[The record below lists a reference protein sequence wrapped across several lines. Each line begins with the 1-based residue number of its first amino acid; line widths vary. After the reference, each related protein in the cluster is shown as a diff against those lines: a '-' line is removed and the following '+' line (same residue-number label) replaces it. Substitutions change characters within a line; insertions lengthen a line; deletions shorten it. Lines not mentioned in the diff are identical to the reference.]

1 MNNNRFPIYIQYSQL
16 LIGILALGFIL
27 YIGRGILFPLVFAL
41 ILSILVNPIMVR
53 FEKNH
58 LGRIVAI
65 SIIVFTSFLI
75 VCGVLY
81 FIVSQL
87 ANLSDALPQ
96 LESKF
101 HQLSEQVIQWISE
114 NFHITSKRINIWI
127 TKLKAEGMGGGTLFI
142 GQTISS
148 ITGILV
154 FIFLVPVYMFL
165 FLYYKPLLLE
175 FVARLF
181 PTDQHATVA
190 EVLLESKKLIQN
202 YLLGLAIEALIMM
215 VLNSTALLIIG
226 IEYAILIGIIGA
238 LLNVIPYIGGVT
250 SLVIALVLTLVTKD
264 TESAIWVFIAYSVI
278 QFIDNNFIVPKIVA
292 SQVRV
297 NALISIIVVFIGGA
311 LWGLPGMFL
320 SLPVTAIL
328 KVIFDRIESLKPWG
342 FLVGDTLP
350 SIYGTI
356 FKIRR
361 RKSSQ
366 S

>member
-1 MNNNRFPIYIQYSQL
+1 MVNNRFPVYIQYSQL
-16 LIGILALGFIL
+16 IIGILALGFIL
-27 YIGRGILFPLVFAL
+27 YIGRSILFPLVFAL

-53 FEKNH
+53 FEKNN
-58 LGRIVAI
+58 LGRI
-65 SIIVFTSFLI
+65 IVINVLVFSSFLI
-75 VCGVLY
+75 VCAILY
-81 FIVSQL
+81 FIISQL

-101 HQLSEQVIQWISE
+101 HQMSEQIVQWISD
-114 NFHITSKRINIWI
+114 NFHINTRLINKWVAKI
-127 TKLKAEGMGGGTLFI
+127 KEEGMGGGSLLI

-154 FIFLVPVYMFL
+154 FIFLVPVYMFM

-181 PTDQHATVA
+181 PTDKHATVA
-190 EVLLESKKLIQN
+190 EVMLESKKLIQS
-202 YLLGLAIEALIMM
+202 YLLGLAIEALIMV
-215 VLNSTALLIIG
+215 VLNSLALLIIG
-226 IEYAILIGIIGA
+226 VEYAILIGVIGA
-238 LLNVIPYIGGVT
+238 VLNVIPYIGGVS
-250 SLVIALVLTLVTKD
+250 SLLIALVLALVTRD
-264 TESAIWVFIAYSVI
+264 TEAAMWVFVAYTVI

-292 SQVRV
+292 SKVKV
-297 NALISIIVVFIGGA
+297 NALISIIVVLIGGA

-328 KVIFDRIESLKPWG
+328 KVIFDRIETLKPWG
-342 FLVGDTLP
+342 FLVGDTMP

-361 RKSSQ
+361 RKSD
-366 S
+366 

>member
-1 MNNNRFPIYIQYSQL
+1 VSCIL
-16 LIGILALGFIL
+16 LF
-27 YIGRGILFPLVFAL
+27 
-41 ILSILVNPIMVR
+41 
-53 FEKNH
+53 
-58 LGRIVAI
+58 
-65 SIIVFTSFLI
+65 
-75 VCGVLY
+75 
-81 FIVSQL
+81 SQL

-101 HQLSEQVIQWISE
+101 HQLSGQIVQWISE
-114 NFHITSKRINIWI
+114 NFNLSTQRVNKWI
-127 TKLKAEGMGGGTLFI
+127 DKIKVEGMGSGTLFI

-148 ITGILV
+148 ITGILI
-154 FIFLVPVYMFL
+154 FIFLVPVYMFM

-190 EVLLESKKLIQN
+190 EVMLESKKLIQS
-202 YLLGLAIEALIMM
+202 YLLGLAIEAGIMI

-226 IEYAILIGIIGA
+226 TDYAILIGIIGA
-238 LLNVIPYIGGVT
+238 LLNVIPYVGGVT
-250 SLVIALVLTLVTKD
+250 SLLIALIFTLVTRD
-264 TESAIWVFIAYSVI
+264 TESAVWVFVAYSAI
-278 QFIDNNFIVPKIVA
+278 QFIDNNYIVPKIVA
-292 SQVRV
+292 SKVRV
-297 NALISIIVVFIGGA
+297 NALISLIVVFIGGA

-328 KVIFDRIESLKPWG
+328 KVIFDRIETLKPWG
-342 FLVGDTLP
+342 FLVGDTMP

>member
-1 MNNNRFPIYIQYSQL
+1 MVSNRSPVYIQYSLL

-27 YIGRGILFPLVFAL
+27 YIGRSILFPLVFAL

-65 SIIVFTSFLI
+65 SVIVFSTFI
-75 VCGVLY
+75 IICAVAY

-87 ANLSDALPQ
+87 ANLSDVLPQ

-101 HQLSEQVIQWISE
+101 HQLTEQIVQWISD
-114 NFHITSKRINIWI
+114 NFNISTKQINNGIA
-127 TKLKAEGMGGGTLFI
+127 KLKGEGIGGGSAFI
-142 GQTISS
+142 GQTLSS
-148 ITGILV
+148 VTSILV
-154 FIFLVPVYMFL
+154 FIFLIPVYMFMFL
-165 FLYYKPLLLE
+165 FYKPLLLE

-190 EVLLESKKLIQN
+190 EVLLESKKLIQS
-202 YLLGLAIEALIMM
+202 YLLGLAIEALIMA
-215 VLNSTALLIIG
+215 VLNSTALLVIG
-226 IEYAILIGIIGA
+226 VDYAILIGIIGA

-250 SLVIALVLTLVTKD
+250 SLLIALIFSLVTQD
-264 TESAIWVFIAYSVI
+264 TESAVWVFVAYSVI
-278 QFIDNNFIVPKIVA
+278 QFIDNNYIVPKIVA
-292 SQVRV
+292 SKVKV
-297 NALISIIVVFIGGA
+297 NALISLIVVFIGGA

-320 SLPVTAIL
+320 SLPITAIL
-328 KVIFDRIESLKPWG
+328 KVIFDRIEPLKPWG
-342 FLVGDTLP
+342 FLVGDTMP

-356 FKIRR
+356 FRR
-361 RKSSQ
+361 RKKISQ